1 MNTQKLRLLA
11 LLVITPLLANLL
23 TGCIAAVVGGAG
35 TAAVIGED
43 RRTVGTVTEDQ
54 GIELKAEN
62 RVNDKFKD
70 AHINVTSYSRMV
82 LLSGEA
88 PNEAAKAD
96 IEKIVR
102 AVENVRSVY
111 NEITV
116 GPITPLSARANDSF
130 VTSKV
135 KARFVDHR
143 KFNAIHVKVV
153 TEASVVFL
161 LGLVKRKEADDAV
174 EIARTTSGVK
184 RVVKLF
190 EYID

>member
-1 MNTQKLRLLA
+1 MNTHKLRLLA
-11 LLVITPLLANLL
+11 LLVIPLLVSVL
-23 TGCIAAVVGGAG
+23 TGCVAAVVGGAG
-35 TAAVIGED
+35 TAVVIGED

-62 RVNDKFKD
+62 RINDKFKA

-82 LLSGEA
+82 LLTGEA
-88 PNEAAKAD
+88 PDAAAKAE

-102 AVENVRSVY
+102 AVENVRGVY
-111 NEITV
+111 NEIAI
-116 GPITPLSARANDSF
+116 GSPSALSARTNDSYI
-130 VTSKV
+130 TSKV
-135 KARFVDHR
+135 KARFVDQR

-153 TEASVVFL
+153 TEASVVYL

-174 EIARTTSGVK
+174 EIARTTSGVQ